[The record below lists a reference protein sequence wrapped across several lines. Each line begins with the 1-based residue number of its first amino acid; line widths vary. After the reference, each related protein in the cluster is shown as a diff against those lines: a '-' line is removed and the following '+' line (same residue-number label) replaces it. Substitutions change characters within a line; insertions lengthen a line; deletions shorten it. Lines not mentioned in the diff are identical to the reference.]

1 MTIPPSSAVMRTY
14 LPWPTAH
21 VVRSRQVSMFVKADA
36 SGPVIST
43 MRSTDTSHT
52 VTSLSSAQYSSIGS
66 AQ

>member
-1 MTIPPSSAVMRTY
+1 MTIPPSSAVISTY

-21 VVRSRQVSMFVKADA
+21 LVRSRQVSMLVNADA

-43 MRSTDTSHT
+43 IRSTDTSHT

-66 AQ
+66 A